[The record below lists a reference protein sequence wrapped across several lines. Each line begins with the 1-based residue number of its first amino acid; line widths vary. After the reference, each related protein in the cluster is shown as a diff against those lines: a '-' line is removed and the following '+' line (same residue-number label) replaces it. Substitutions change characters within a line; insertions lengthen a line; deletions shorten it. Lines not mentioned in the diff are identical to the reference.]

1 MEIRIFGLA
10 DDSIVDGPGVRY
22 TVFVQGCPHHCPG
35 CHNPASHD
43 FAGGTLMDTDGII
56 RKIGENPLLDGVT
69 LSGGEPM
76 CQPEAC
82 ARKAP
87 QRLVL
92 HGLHARCAAE
102 GERPGAH
109 GAAARHRRAGGWTL
123 RAGAEVAVAAL
134 PRQQQ
139 SAADRRAENA
149 CDGRNHP
156 LDTACVVIALR
167 ILQTIHRI
175 TSENWEIIVEFPAQ
189 VCYTDSREAN
199 TGENPICVSRQY
211 LPQPY
216 GSNGVP
222 VLGTAA
228 ACVW

>member
-82 ARKAP
+82 RAIADAAHAKHLNVWPRIHSEVTLFT
-87 QRLVL
+87 RGTE
-92 HGLHARCAAE
+92 GLNLIH
-102 GERPGAH
+102 
-109 GAAARHRRAGGWTL
+109 
-123 RAGAEVAVAAL
+123 
-134 PRQQQ
+134 
-139 SAADRRAENA
+139 
-149 CDGRNHP
+149 
-156 LDTACVVIALR
+156 IAL
-167 ILQTIHRI
+167 L
-175 TSENWEIIVEFPAQ
+175 EI
-189 VCYTDSREAN
+189 S
-199 TGENPICVSRQY
+199 TGLY
-211 LPQPY
+211 
-216 GSNGVP
+216 
-222 VLGTAA
+222 
-228 ACVW
+228 

>member
-82 ARKAP
+82 RTIADAAHAKHLNVWCYTGFTLDALLKESDPARMALLHSIDVLVDGKFKEELRDEDLYFRGSSN
-87 QRLVL
+87 QRLIDVKASLKANKTVL
-92 HGLHARCAAE
+92 LE
-102 GERPGAH
+102 
-109 GAAARHRRAGGWTL
+109 L
-123 RAGAEVAVAAL
+123 NYDL
-134 PRQQQ
+134 
-139 SAADRRAENA
+139 
-149 CDGRNHP
+149 
-156 LDTACVVIALR
+156 
-167 ILQTIHRI
+167 
-175 TSENWEIIVEFPAQ
+175 
-189 VCYTDSREAN
+189 
-199 TGENPICVSRQY
+199 
-211 LPQPY
+211 
-216 GSNGVP
+216 
-222 VLGTAA
+222 
-228 ACVW
+228 